1 MSCSTED
8 ACSMSKQ
15 FSFAR
20 ALTSSFAIPMLW
32 LSLASSTKVFNKHIK
47 VFTFEMESK
56 GTKRLWK
63 KQLAQILH
71 LPPEGPFEVFSSDQ
85 MLQMLNEGDII
96 LQFVLLA
103 VLRSS
108 VFLLS
113 EISSLGSLFD
123 V

>member
-1 MSCSTED
+1 
-8 ACSMSKQ
+8 MSKQ